1 MAFFITRV
9 PNLLK
14 NSKTYSAVVIAGV
27 LNTSISDK
35 GWKPFSCAMSRA
47 LESPSAYYINK
58 FSYDCYSNFK
68 INCMEKHESNYN
80 MIDWW
85 KKVVLQNY
93 ANFNGRARRAEYWY
107 FTLANLLFILPFY
120 ILGFVGAASKSTAI
134 SILGF
139 AVYAILAFGMLIPGL
154 AVAVR
159 CLHDLNKSG
168 WYYLFVLIPL
178 VGPII
183 LLVWF
188 CTDGDRHTNNFG
200 DDPKKP
206 GTPEFDFEQKV

>member
-1 MAFFITRV
+1 
-9 PNLLK
+9 
-14 NSKTYSAVVIAGV
+14 
-27 LNTSISDK
+27 
-35 GWKPFSCAMSRA
+35 
-47 LESPSAYYINK
+47 
-58 FSYDCYSNFK
+58 
-68 INCMEKHESNYN
+68 MEKHESNYN

-139 AVYAILAFGMLIPGL
+139 AVYAILAFGMLIP
-154 AVAVR
+154 
-159 CLHDLNKSG
+159 
-168 WYYLFVLIPL
+168 L